1 MLNNEDILRRELKR
15 MYAWQKWRMSTLKV
29 IGRTCSMM
37 GEEKEWAMNWM
48 GTRSIFD
55 ATRLDEIDRVFVE
68 KLEGQLIKNGKGRE
82 LDTAFLNPREQEIE
96 ELIAVGKIC
105 NISRVQSS
113 IRDTRLG
120 VGTSRRTNESSSS
133 ARGEN
138 MKASCGAN
146 HDDLTL
152 KTDDNADILANDLVD
167 VDLKMSSSLA
177 RDETKEASR
186 SASHEDSYPRND
198 PSDTHLVDVD
208 IQVDSKLAR
217 DENLEALRGD
227 SNNDKALDSQS
238 TEVLSGSIP
247 AFSSIL
253 SAIQDLEM
261 TQSTQFKSLNE
272 SIAKFKKDPKKQ
284 KKRSSKSPMLAQTAK
299 LEEKLE
305 RLNLRNRNLLQ
316 P

>member
-1 MLNNEDILRRELKR
+1 MEDETTSDGTVDVHTQDDILEALPTSINAQTSQVNVDAELAQQLAHEELFGEMLNNEDILRRELKR

-120 VGTSRRTNESSSS
+120 VGTSRRTNVPEDCDQDEEAEDKQPMKDNSSCNKTVGPRANDEDDDESSDQSNHSSAHASKEDKPDDSSDSSSS
-133 ARGEN
+133 N
-138 MKASCGAN
+138 NS
-146 HDDLTL
+146 D
-152 KTDDNADILANDLVD
+152 DDNAGHGTPNHSQDE
-167 VDLKMSSSLA
+167 
-177 RDETKEASR
+177 DETRKIEDEQMSNPAKES
-186 SASHEDSYPRND
+186 
-198 PSDTHLVDVD
+198 
-208 IQVDSKLAR
+208 
-217 DENLEALRGD
+217 
-227 SNNDKALDSQS
+227 
-238 TEVLSGSIP
+238 
-247 AFSSIL
+247 
-253 SAIQDLEM
+253 
-261 TQSTQFKSLNE
+261 
-272 SIAKFKKDPKKQ
+272 
-284 KKRSSKSPMLAQTAK
+284 
-299 LEEKLE
+299 
-305 RLNLRNRNLLQ
+305 
-316 P
+316 